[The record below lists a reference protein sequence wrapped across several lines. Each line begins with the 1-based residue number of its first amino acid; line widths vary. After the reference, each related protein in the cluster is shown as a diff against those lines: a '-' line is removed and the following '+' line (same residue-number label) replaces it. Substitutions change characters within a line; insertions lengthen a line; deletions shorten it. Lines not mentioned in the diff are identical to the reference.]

1 MMGLLSTKQ
10 FQETTRVW
18 MSEKYAEFAMEKAEE
33 TQDLSDFIAAI
44 EAQIT
49 AVLLKQEYHRRPS

>member
-1 MMGLLSTKQ
+1 
-10 FQETTRVW
+10 

-49 AVLLKQEYHRRPS
+49 VVLLKQEYHRRPS